1 MGAMLT
7 FLPLKILTRHI
18 DRLELAP
25 LLVGSI
31 IMTQPL
37 GPVMLDLE
45 GPRLTKAEKQLLLE
59 PAVGGV
65 ILFAR
70 NVEDAYQTRQLC
82 SDIRRVR
89 GDLLLAIDQEGGRVQ
104 RIKQGVTR
112 LPPMARIGDLFANDQ
127 EAGMTLAKDAGWL
140 LGMEMAACGLDI
152 SFAPVLDV
160 ESGISSVI
168 GDRSFSTDPAHVA
181 LLGHG
186 FIQGLH
192 DAGMAAVG
200 KHFPGHGGVAA
211 DSHVALPVDD
221 RSLEQIKQRDLVPF
235 AQLASQLDGVMP
247 AHVIYSAFDARPA
260 GFSPNWLGMLRE
272 SLGFKGCIFSDDLSM
287 AGAHAAGD
295 PKARANAA
303 LTAGCD
309 MLLVCNDRAAALEV
323 VDACQGLQGKPPAK
337 LRYGRARPDLDALSA
352 LGRWRRTHAKL
363 EALAN

>member
-1 MGAMLT
+1 
-7 FLPLKILTRHI
+7 
-18 DRLELAP
+18 
-25 LLVGSI
+25 
-31 IMTQPL
+31 MTQPI

-45 GPRLTKAEKQLLLE
+45 GPLLTKAEKHLLME

-65 ILFAR
+65 ILFGR

-104 RIKQGVTR
+104 RIKAGVTR
-112 LPPMARIGDLFANDQ
+112 VPPMARIGEVFVSDQ
-127 EAGMTLAKDAGWL
+127 TAGLSLAKEAGWL

-168 GDRSFSTDPAHVA
+168 GDRSFSSNPVHVA
-181 LLGHG
+181 LLGEM

-192 DAGMAAVG
+192 EAGMAAVG

-211 DSHVALPVDD
+211 DSHVALPVDE
-221 RSLEQIKQRDLVPF
+221 RPLELIKQHDLLPF
-235 AQLASQLDGVMP
+235 TRLATQLDGVMP

-260 GFSPNWLGMLRE
+260 GFSPSWLGMLRE

-287 AGAHAAGD
+287 AGAHEAGE
-295 PKARANAA
+295 PKARAQAA
-303 LTAGCD
+303 LTAGCN

-323 VDACQGLQGKPPAK
+323 VEACQGLQSKRPAR
-337 LRYGRARPDLDALSA
+337 LRYGRARPDVDALSA
-352 LGRWRRTHAKL
+352 LGRWRRAHARL

>member
-1 MGAMLT
+1 
-7 FLPLKILTRHI
+7 
-18 DRLELAP
+18 
-25 LLVGSI
+25 
-31 IMTQPL
+31 MTQPL

-45 GPRLTKAEKQLLLE
+45 GPQLSKVEQQLLME

-70 NVEDAYQTRQLC
+70 NIEDAYQTRGLC
-82 SDIRRVR
+82 SAIRSVR
-89 GDLLLAIDQEGGRVQ
+89 GDLLIAIDQEGGRVQ

-112 LPPMARIGDLFANDQ
+112 MPAMARIGDTFSQDQ
-127 EAGMTLAKDAGWL
+127 EAGMSLAKDAGWL

-168 GDRSFSTDPAHVA
+168 GDRSFSSDPAHVA

-192 DAGMAAVG
+192 EAGMAAVG

-221 RSLEQIKQRDLVPF
+221 RPFEQIKQHDLVPF
-235 AQLASQLDGVMP
+235 TQLASQLDGVMP

-287 AGAHAAGD
+287 VGAHEAGD
-295 PKARANAA
+295 PQARAKAA
-303 LTAGCD
+303 LSAGCD
-309 MLLVCNDRAAALEV
+309 MLLVCNDRAAACEV
-323 VDACQGLQGKPPAK
+323 IEACYGLQSKRPAK

-363 EALAN
+363 EALAS